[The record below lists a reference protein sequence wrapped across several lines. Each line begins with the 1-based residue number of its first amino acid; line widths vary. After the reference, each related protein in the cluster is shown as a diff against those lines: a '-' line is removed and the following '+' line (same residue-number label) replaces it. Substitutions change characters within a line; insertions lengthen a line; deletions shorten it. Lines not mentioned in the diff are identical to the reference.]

1 MKLINTNNIL
11 SFLPEGNETETELA
25 FLERI
30 KQYSVKAN
38 GATILIYN
46 QNNRL
51 MTCINPFDNT
61 QFICADD
68 GYTLASDFG
77 AKRFLAGEAH
87 KQIKDEKAKEVNA
100 IHYSRDLSFP
110 IKKRMNDVTLN
121 YNLLDLAGMLNQ
133 FRSDK
138 DKLYDV
144 LSELFNRCADFTPG
158 KQDEY
163 LVGGKKEDKYC
174 RFNLA
179 NNMDKQVASTEQF
192 FLTDDKNNITGT
204 VSATVIKSNDG
215 SLDIY
220 FYDEIVDYFTLLNAK
235 EIEEL
240 YAKSQQLRDEKA
252 TDVKSRLE
260 KEIAAIVEP
269 KRAILMAQLFSAAR
283 QGLRNSMSDLDE
295 KIEKGL
301 VYAFIRAAAGRVDAY
316 VELGCS
322 KTNTENFVIHGQAT
336 AQLKMLDNYI
346 KTWAAEQLKA
356 LQPKPSSISLTAC
369 YFQPPAILNSSAV
382 EVPKIIV
389 NPEIRNFAHKC

>member
-87 KQIKDEKAKEVNA
+87 KQIKDEKAKQVNA
-100 IHYSRDLSFP
+100 IHFARDLSFP
-110 IKKRMNDVTLN
+110 IERMNDVTLN

-138 DKLYDV
+138 DKLYAV

-204 VSATVIKSNDG
+204 ISATVIKSNDG

-235 EIEEL
+235 KIEEL
-240 YAKSQQLRDEKA
+240 YAKSQLLRDVKD
-252 TDVKSRLE
+252 TDV
-260 KEIAAIVEP
+260 
-269 KRAILMAQLFSAAR
+269 
-283 QGLRNSMSDLDE
+283 
-295 KIEKGL
+295 
-301 VYAFIRAAAGRVDAY
+301 
-316 VELGCS
+316 
-322 KTNTENFVIHGQAT
+322 
-336 AQLKMLDNYI
+336 
-346 KTWAAEQLKA
+346 
-356 LQPKPSSISLTAC
+356 
-369 YFQPPAILNSSAV
+369 
-382 EVPKIIV
+382 
-389 NPEIRNFAHKC
+389 